1 MTTLLVDTTN
11 NDLVLDAYGNM
22 AVATSPYS
30 DAQDAASAI
39 KTFLGEVWFDTT
51 IGVPYLTQ
59 IFGVRSPLAIL
70 KQRLIEAALTVPNV
84 VSAQVFISGISER
97 LVAGQVQIVNSSG
110 QIATASFV
118 ALSPG
123 GSA

>member
-30 DAQDAASAI
+30 EAQDAASAI